1 MLKWILV
8 IVAGV
13 ILLGLLA
20 PTLNKLGLGRLPGDL
35 NFRFRGRQIRLPIT
49 TTILISLLFTV
60 IARIL

>member
-13 ILLGLLA
+13 VLLGLLA

-35 NFRFRGRQIRLPIT
+35 HFRFKGRQIYLPIT
-49 TTILISLLFTV
+49 TTVLISLLFTL
-60 IARIL
+60 ISRIL